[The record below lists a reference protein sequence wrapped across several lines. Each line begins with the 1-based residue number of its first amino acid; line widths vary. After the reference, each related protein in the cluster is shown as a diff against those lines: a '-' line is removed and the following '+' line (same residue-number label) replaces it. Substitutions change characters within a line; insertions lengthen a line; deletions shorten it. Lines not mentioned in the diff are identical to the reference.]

1 MLLCA
6 ANALKLGICKPGGAA
21 GKAVSDG
28 RKPAF
33 GKKESGQAGPAKTN
47 VASHKNFVIKN
58 ASQGMARGVD
68 TGSNEVGL
76 YDPDKEHEFRPPPW
90 ETLSHKD
97 FTGKNLP
104 TLPSLH
110 EFNRSNF
117 VKAAMVGLAIGVLMV
132 TADALTARI
141 SPESLDYEGSRL
153 LYEGGDKSPIDY
165 WQNKVNEEL
174 RWTWAG
180 SPRHLAAMEGL
191 AIANFRDKRMDTARE
206 LFKEERRLILSNP
219 LHDQMRLAQAD
230 ENIAASLGRF
240 ENYFEA
246 RSYQKEASS
255 IKDHNSFL
263 TWCFAGFLL
272 AFIAQGLYMA
282 RALLES
288 KWRISGWYIY
298 VALSMVASVVFG
310 FGLFCNG
317 QSMLYAML
325 CSIFG
330 IFMML
335 PSLLLSTLSIA
346 VKYISPLYHIRPS
359 EKPK

>member
-1 MLLCA
+1 MT
-6 ANALKLGICKPGGAA
+6 
-21 GKAVSDG
+21 VSDG
-28 RKPAF
+28 RKPGF
-33 GKKESGQAGPAKTN
+33 GKKESGQAGPTKTN

-90 ETLSHKD
+90 ETLTHKD

-104 TLPSLH
+104 SLPSLH

-117 VKAAMVGLAIGVLMV
+117 VKAAMVGLAIGVMMV

-141 SPESLDYEGSRL
+141 SPEALDYDGSRL

-174 RWTWAG
+174 RWSWAG
-180 SPRHLAAMEGL
+180 SPRHLAALEGL
-191 AIANFRDKRMDTARE
+191 AIANFRDKRMDTAHD

-255 IKDHNSFL
+255 IKEQNSYL
-263 TWCFAGFLL
+263 SWCFAGFLL
-272 AFIAQGLYMA
+272 AFIAQGLFMA

-288 KWRISGWYIY
+288 KWRISGWYIN
-298 VALSMVASVVFG
+298 VALSMVASGLFA

-335 PSLLLSTLSIA
+335 PSLLLSTMSIA
-346 VKYISPLYHIRPS
+346 VRYISPLYHIRPS